1 MMLNPPIQ
9 LKFLLNANTIPN
21 SSHCVFWDFN
31 RNAGNG
37 GWSTK
42 GCRRIM
48 VNHLVINCTCNHLTN
63 FAVLVRPKSKRN
75 EDALSWMSRIGCV
88 ISIISSTLT
97 VLCYTVFWKSITSE
111 VSKPIDKI
119 TVSLCLSIAM
129 AYSLFLGGVDKIEY
143 QVGCTIITALLQ
155 AVFLHIFFLMLVLA
169 LLYFANVTLVKLSF
183 SKSGKFQNIMHSKKK
198 YVLGIVIGMPICIT
212 AVTFGISAIQHSNYH
227 TKMSCWLSSES
238 GSLYGF
244 LIPVGIIVLLNIVV
258 LVSLIVTACS
268 SRLLSQRTAKKRALS
283 GIKFICT
290 LVPLLGVNWLFGF
303 LSVSDDSTVFQYVF
317 AISNSLQVMFDL
329 KSIYTCSLLSIER
342 LKCIVV
348 ICLFQGLFI
357 FITKCLMNK
366 KMQKVFMKN
375 VWNVLVVRLR
385 DNWYMS
391 QSNESSGTHS
401 TDIKNS
407 NEDLGIHL
415 GEHFGRHEYFAL
427 INEKHCKGISF
438 TPTNNPVHFERNLC
452 ESILY

>member
-317 AISNSLQVMFDL
+317 AISNSLQ
-329 KSIYTCSLLSIER
+329 
-342 LKCIVV
+342 
-348 ICLFQGLFI
+348 GLFI